1 MRHNIL
7 FGAQADDGGD
17 GGGGEAGGGGKAGEA
32 GGEERLE
39 RRMIRAAIAA
49 GAHDFIISSG
59 GYGQEVGERGV
70 QLSGGQRL
78 RIAIARALLAAP
90 RLLLLDEATS
100 KLCVLTLLTL
110 DTVLLAMFI
119 IRTTFT
125 PLTIFTLLTMLTT
138 GEATAALDAASEELV
153 QRAFRAREGDG
164 ECCTLVVAHR
174 LATVREAAQILVVD
188 RGALVERGT
197 HEQLVRSGGLY
208 ARMAALQQVGAGSS
222 SGGGIGI
229 PPVSCD

>member
-17 GGGGEAGGGGKAGEA
+17 DGDGEAGGGGEAGKL

-39 RRMIRAAIAA
+39 RRMIHAAIAA

-90 RLLLLDEATS
+90 RLLLLDEATF
-100 KLCVLTLLTL
+100 KLCVLVPLTLLCLEVCTSY
-110 DTVLLAMFI
+110 I
-119 IRTTFT
+119 YIHIYST
-125 PLTIFTLLTMLTT
+125 PLHPL
-138 GEATAALDAASEELV
+138 
-153 QRAFRAREGDG
+153 
-164 ECCTLVVAHR
+164 
-174 LATVREAAQILVVD
+174 
-188 RGALVERGT
+188 
-197 HEQLVRSGGLY
+197 
-208 ARMAALQQVGAGSS
+208 SS
-222 SGGGIGI
+222 LHSHLH
-229 PPVSCD
+229 SHLH